1 MYDIQLASKITATH
15 CSPEGVSMR
24 YRRRGKKIG
33 YERFESVRVVCVCE
47 AITASSML
55 RLIRN
60 DVDLTRMLPSLDSFL
75 FCYNSPASCWHFGK
89 QLHRGPLTFDFVFL
103 NSIQKIKKNEILE
116 CKISA
121 IL

>member
-33 YERFESVRVVCVCE
+33 YERFESVRVVCE

-60 DVDLTRMLPSLDSFL
+60 DVRFELGVKHSAVVTGKIRICLRF
-75 FCYNSPASCWHFGK
+75 NSCI
-89 QLHRGPLTFDFVFL
+89 R
-103 NSIQKIKKNEILE
+103 QK
-116 CKISA
+116 SVVSQ
-121 IL
+121 